1 MQLPCQICI
10 LTKHVMN
17 VSIGGERMGYDFLVR
32 LLHPHKTMF
41 FFGVYW
47 RGRRIVKT
55 SLSGL
60 LHSHK
65 TMFEECVY
73 CWGMSGSYFFI
84 TFAFLAQHV
93 GMCLQL
99 GGEWVTTSSHRIAFL
114 PTCFSVSIYSAMCS
128 ILFFML
134 WSEI

>member
-1 MQLPCQICI
+1 
-10 LTKHVMN
+10 
-17 VSIGGERMGYDFLVR
+17 MGYDFLVR

-65 TMFEECVY
+65 TMFEECVN